1 MSGPL
6 AMSRRSTEILWGV
19 FAATLVAAAT
29 LPYTGGVAA
38 GFAVPRIALF
48 YPLAALWVGLGTW
61 SMATGCIPVRIDRID
76 LACLALA
83 LWALVTS
90 VAAPVPR
97 LAWWGAYGR
106 GTGAVFWIS
115 CLLVLLVAR
124 RVLAAGA
131 GREVLRSSLAVLL
144 IVEVVVAGTQTA
156 GLDTPWG
163 VGLAAQGRMGG
174 TMGNPVFLAGFALSA
189 VWLGGPAILGS
200 RRLGA
205 GSWLQIAG
213 ACAGLL
219 AVVSTVSRAAY
230 LALAVGAVVI
240 VIALTLERRWSRV
253 ALVALCVS
261 ALALGSV
268 AFSTV
273 TAGAG
278 GSLTDRLAQEGIDTQ
293 SDRGRI
299 EAWRAGLGAVG
310 ARPLFGFGPGA
321 YSTAYRLFV
330 SPEQLRVE
338 PYKVVSDPHDL
349 PVLLASTMGVPGLLL
364 GLAVAGVLL
373 AALVRRASS
382 EPIDGDD
389 RSHRFAMVAY
399 AGGAATFLLFS
410 PLDLGTLVPVALALG
425 ATLPAAS
432 GSLAGARVSAATGS
446 PPSSG
451 GRPGAG
457 EAPKGPPGSRAPGV
471 RLALAAAAAAAVVSA
486 FGLALHGVTLWRA
499 DAAFLAHD
507 RTGALESAVKAAWS
521 GSSEPYYPFVA
532 GHASWRAGLKRSDA
546 HQIAQGELFL
556 REALRRDPFLLEA
569 RLELAR
575 LYVETGRE
583 TLAAGEVQLGLRDMP
598 HHPIAQGLL
607 GYVAYRLSLRAPGS
621 VEGDAMLV
629 ALEAL
634 PADTADGWYWIAR
647 AKEARGDLVGAR
659 LALERSE
666 KLDPAGSEDRYLRRV
681 TGDVE

>member
-1 MSGPL
+1 
-6 AMSRRSTEILWGV
+6 MSRRSTEILWGV

-29 LPYTGGVAA
+29 LPYTDGVAA
-38 GFAVPRIALF
+38 GFSVPRIAVF
-48 YPLAALWVGLGTW
+48 YPLAALWVGFGAW
-61 SMATGCIPVRIDRID
+61 SAATGRAPVRIDRID
-76 LACLALA
+76 LSCVAFA
-83 LWALVTS
+83 LWALVTT
-90 VAAPVPR
+90 VAAPVTG

-115 CLLVLLVAR
+115 CASVFLVAR

-131 GREVLRSSLAVLL
+131 GRGVLRSSLAVLL
-144 IVEVVVAGTQTA
+144 IVEVVVAGTQTV

-163 VGLAAQGRMGG
+163 VGLAAQGRMSG
-174 TMGNPVFLAGFALSA
+174 TMGNPVFLAGLALSA

-200 RRLGA
+200 RRPAA

-230 LALAVGAVVI
+230 LALAVGAAVI
-240 VIALTLERRWSRV
+240 TVPLALERRWSRV
-253 ALVALCVS
+253 ALVVLCVL

-273 TAGAG
+273 TEGAG
-278 GSLTDRLAQEGIDTQ
+278 GSLIERLANEGIDTR
-293 SDRGRI
+293 SDRGRF
-299 EAWRAGLGAVG
+299 EAWRAGLDAVG

-321 YSTAYRLFV
+321 YSTAYRLLV
-330 SPEQLRVE
+330 SPEQLRAE

-349 PVLLASTMGVPGLLL
+349 PILLASGMGVPGLLL
-364 GLAVAGVLL
+364 GLTLAGLL
-373 AALVRRASS
+373 LSALVRRTSS
-382 EPIDGDD
+382 QPIDDD
-389 RSHRFAMVAY
+389 RAHRFAMVAY
-399 AGGAATFLLFS
+399 AGSAATFLLFS
-410 PLDLGTLVPVALALG
+410 PLDLGTLLPVALALG
-425 ATLPAAS
+425 VTLPAAS
-432 GSLAGARVSAATGS
+432 GSPVSSHVSTALGVRVAVAVVAAGAF
-446 PPSSG
+446 
-451 GRPGAG
+451 
-457 EAPKGPPGSRAPGV
+457 
-471 RLALAAAAAAAVVSA
+471 VSA
-486 FGLALHGVTLWRA
+486 FGLAIHGVTLWRA
-499 DAAFLAHD
+499 DAALLAHD
-507 RTGALESAVKAAWS
+507 RTGALEPAVKAARS
-521 GSSEPYYPFVA
+521 GSSEPYYALVA
-532 GHASWRAGLKRSDA
+532 GHASWRVGLERSDA
-546 HQIAQGELFL
+546 HQLAQGELFL
-556 REALRRDPFLLEA
+556 REALRRDPFLMEA

-583 TLAAGEVQLGLRDMP
+583 AVAAGEVQLGLRDMP

-607 GYVAYRLSLRAPGS
+607 GYAAYRSYLRAPGS
-621 VEGDAMLV
+621 VEGDAMVV

-681 TGDVE
+681 TGDLE